1 MAAPQTP
8 VKESK
13 DPRDE
18 YKKISGPQKA
28 AIFLMALGEDT
39 AIKLFSK
46 MEEDEIRELS
56 SIMAT
61 LGDIKADTV
70 ERLFI
75 EFAGNVSAA
84 GSVVGNFDNTER
96 LLVKALGKDRV
107 DVIMEEIR
115 GPAGRTTWD
124 KLGNVNEEI
133 LANFLKNEYP
143 QTIAVV
149 LSRIKPDH
157 AARVLMNL
165 PEDLSIEVITRM
177 ISMEAVKK
185 DVMEGIEKTLRM
197 EFVSTLAKRQT
208 RDSHEMLADIFN
220 NFDRTNEGKFM
231 GKLELLNPESAN
243 RVRALMFTFED
254 LAKVDQAG
262 VQTLLRGIDK
272 DKLALAL
279 KGASDKMKDMFLK
292 NMSERASKI
301 LKEDMESMGP
311 VRIKDVDE
319 AQMHIV
325 AIAKDLAAKGEIIIA
340 AEGEAEEFIS

>member
-1 MAAPQTP
+1 MAVPQT
-8 VKESK
+8 KDGKDSK
-13 DPRDE
+13 DE
-18 YKKISGPQKA
+18 YKKLIGPQKA
-28 AIFLMALGEDT
+28 AIFLMALGEET

-61 LGDIKADTV
+61 LGDIKAETV

-75 EFAGNVSAA
+75 EFAGSVSAA
-84 GSVVGNFDNTER
+84 GSLVGNFDSTER

-107 DVIMEEIR
+107 DSIMEEIR

-124 KLGNVNEEI
+124 KLNNVNEEI

-149 LSRIKPDH
+149 LSRVKPEH

-165 PEDLSIEVITRM
+165 PEDLSVEVITRM
-177 ISMEAVKK
+177 ISMEAIKK

-220 NFDRTNEGKFM
+220 NFDRTSEGKFM
-231 GKLELLNPESAN
+231 GRLEQVNAESAN

-254 LAKVDQAG
+254 LAKIDQSG
-262 VQTLLRGIDK
+262 IQTLLRGIDK

-279 KGASDKMKDMFLK
+279 KGASDKIKELFLK

-319 AQMHIV
+319 AQMYIV
-325 AIAKDLAAKGEIIIA
+325 GIAKDLSGKGEIIIA
-340 AEGEAEEFIS
+340 TEGESEQLIY